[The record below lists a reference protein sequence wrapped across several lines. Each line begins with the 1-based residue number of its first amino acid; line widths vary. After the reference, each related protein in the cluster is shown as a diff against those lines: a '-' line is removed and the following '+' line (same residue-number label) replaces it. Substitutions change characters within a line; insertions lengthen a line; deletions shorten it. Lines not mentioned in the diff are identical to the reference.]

1 MLKSNV
7 LSSVR
12 KAIKTSCAATA
23 SVAVRKAA
31 LAKAGRGRRRSVL
44 FGNGVKPVSIGCIAA
59 LEACGCECT
68 DWSRV
73 LVIPGFDP
81 VNVVNTRFIDD
92 VVLGNFQTDVELTA
106 GVHVPAGIRNS
117 TVSNCEIGNNCL
129 ISDVGLLANY
139 VVGDDAVVSHCDMV
153 ATRTGATF
161 GNGIELP
168 IAIETGGRELLS
180 FAEMTVADAETV
192 CTSRTN
198 KKLLADYERLIK
210 QYVDAVTSDVGTIEA
225 GARVVSTPKVL
236 DVYVGAAAV
245 IDNARLV
252 EGVTML
258 SGPDEKTT
266 ISDGAFVRN
275 SILQWGCKVTSMAIV
290 NESVMVEHSHV
301 ERHAM
306 VTQSLL
312 GPNTG
317 VAEGEITASL
327 CGPFVGFHHQSLL
340 IATFWPE
347 GKGNISYGADVGSN
361 HTSRA
366 PDQEFFPGEGT
377 FFGLGVNIKFPSD
390 FTRAPYSIFATA
402 VSTLPQRLAFPFS
415 LISPPAASV
424 GMSPAYN
431 EIMPAWVLSDNIFAI
446 RRNEGKYKKRDKARR
461 STFVFD
467 IFRPDVVELMLNAR
481 KRLQHPDSIR
491 ELYTDVNIEGLG
503 KNYMFEETRLKAI
516 ETYTFYIRYYALL
529 ALKARLEST
538 PLSKSKLKTLL
549 SKRTGGGRRWQHE
562 RKVLLAEFGA
572 DADLV
577 TLLKTLSKAQQQI
590 AHDTQKSKEKDDQ
603 RGARIIADYAEA
615 HSPATENAFV
625 KETWEVTRKM
635 QKEIRTLIKKL
646 QRK

>member
-1 MLKSNV
+1 MLRPSV

-12 KAIKTSCAATA
+12 KAIKTSCAAAA
-23 SVAVRKAA
+23 SAAVRKA
-31 LAKAGRGRRRSVL
+31 GRDRRRSVL
-44 FGNGVKPVSIGCIAA
+44 FGDGVKPVSVGCIAA
-59 LEACGCECT
+59 LEACGCECA

-73 LVIPGFDP
+73 LVVPGFDP
-81 VNVVNTRFIDD
+81 VNIVNTRFIGNI
-92 VVLGNFQTDVELTA
+92 VLGNIQADVELTA
-106 GVHVPAGIRNS
+106 GVRVPAGIRNS

-129 ISDVGLLANY
+129 IRDVGALANY
-139 VVGDDAVVSHCDMV
+139 VVGDNAVVSRCDVV

-198 KKLLADYERLIK
+198 RKLLTDYELLIK

-236 DVYVGAAAV
+236 DAYVGTGAV

-258 SGPDEKTT
+258 SGPDENTV
-266 ISDGAFVRN
+266 ISNGAYVRN
-275 SILQWGCKVTSMAIV
+275 SILQWGCEVTSMAIV
-290 NESVMVEHSHV
+290 DESVMVEHSHV

-340 IATFWPE
+340 IAAFWPE
-347 GKGNISYGADVGSN
+347 GKGNVSYGANVGSN

-377 FFGLGVNIKFPSD
+377 FFGLSVNIKFPSD

-402 VSTLPQRLAFPFS
+402 VNTLPQRLTFPFS

-446 RRNEGKYKKRDKARR
+446 RRNEGKYKKRNKARR

-467 IFRPDVVELMLNAR
+467 VFRPDIVELMLDAR
-481 KRLQHPDSIR
+481 RRLRKPDSIR
-491 ELYTDVNIEGLG
+491 ELYTGENIEGLG
-503 KNYMFEETRLKAI
+503 KNYMFEQNRLDAI

-529 ALKARLEST
+529 GLKARLESI
-538 PLSKSKLKTLL
+538 PLSKSGLKTLL
-549 SKRTGGGRRWQHE
+549 SKRTGGRRWQHE

-572 DADLV
+572 DADVV
-577 TLLKTLSKAQQQI
+577 TLLKTLSKTQQRI
-590 AHDTQKSKEKDDQ
+590 AHDTQKSKEKDDR
-603 RGARIIADYAEA
+603 RGARIIDDYAEA
-615 HSPATENAFV
+615 HSPAAEDSFV
-625 KETWEVTRKM
+625 KETWAVTRKM
-635 QKEIRTLIKKL
+635 QKEIRTLIRKL
-646 QRK
+646 RHK